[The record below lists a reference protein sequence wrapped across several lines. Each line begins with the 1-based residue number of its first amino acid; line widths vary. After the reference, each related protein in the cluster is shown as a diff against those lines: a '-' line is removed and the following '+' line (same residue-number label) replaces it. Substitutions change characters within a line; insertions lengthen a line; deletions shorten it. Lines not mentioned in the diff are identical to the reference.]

1 LSEPRSTAPEFLTVR
16 ELAALLRIK
25 ERKVYELASS
35 GEIPV
40 SRVTGKLLF
49 PERAI
54 RAWIAGASTG
64 AEAGTEPR
72 RPEVFL
78 GSHDPLLEWALR
90 QSKCGLASRF
100 DGSHDGLQRF
110 AEGAGVAA
118 GLHIQDAEGGDWN
131 VASVSAACAGK
142 NAVLV
147 AFARRRRG
155 LVVRREDAAAIR
167 GIGELKGRAVALR
180 QAESGTQVMFERLLA
195 EAGLAPS
202 DLVPAETAPSE
213 TDAVQAV
220 AGADADACLGLEAVA
235 RLHDLAFVPV
245 IEERFD
251 LLTDRA
257 AWFEPPFRRF
267 WAFCGSEDFARHA
280 GGMAGYDL
288 SELGQ
293 VRWNA

>member
-1 LSEPRSTAPEFLTVR
+1 MSDTQTPAPEFLTVR
-16 ELAALLRIK
+16 ELAELLRIK

-35 GEIPV
+35 GEVPV

-64 AEAGTEPR
+64 AEVAAER

-78 GSHDPLLEWALR
+78 GSHDPLLEWTLR

-100 DGSHDGLQRF
+100 DGSHDGLSRF
-110 AEGAGVAA
+110 AGGEGVAA
-118 GLHIQDAEGGDWN
+118 ALHIHDAGGEGWN
-131 VASVSAACAGK
+131 VASVSAACAGA

-155 LVVRREDAAAIR
+155 LVLRREDAVAIR
-167 GIGELKGRAVALR
+167 SIGDLKGRALVPR
-180 QAESGTQVMFERLLA
+180 QAESGTQVLFERLLA
-195 EAGLAPS
+195 EAGLTAA
-202 DLVPAETAPSE
+202 DLAPAETAPSE

-220 AGADADACLGLEAVA
+220 AGGGADACFGLEAVA

-245 IEERFD
+245 VEERFD
-251 LLTDRA
+251 LLVDRA
-257 AWFEPPFRRF
+257 AWFEPPFQRF
-267 WAFCGSEDFARHA
+267 WAFCGSEAFARHA

-288 SELGQ
+288 SELGR